1 MFPESTAA
9 PPVGKANANGFTT
22 TLWTRVL
29 LARDPSST
37 QARDA
42 LAELCRAY
50 WYPLYAFLRRSG
62 LNPEDACD
70 RVQEFFARLLGEN
83 WLAQVDRSKGRFRS
97 FLLAA
102 LKHFVANEWDK
113 EHALKRGGREQLIS
127 FDQLTAEAR
136 YGLEPSHAE
145 TPDRLFE
152 RRWALLLLDR
162 ALERLKE
169 EYARQGKALVFEELK
184 GTLEGGRDVPY
195 AELGR
200 RMGASPGAVKVTVH
214 RLRRRYREI
223 LHEEVAQTIGDAIQL
238 DEELRSLIQVL
249 RN

>member
-1 MFPESTAA
+1 
-9 PPVGKANANGFTT
+9 
-22 TLWTRVL
+22 
-29 LARDPSST
+29 
-37 QARDA
+37 
-42 LAELCRAY
+42 
-50 WYPLYAFLRRSG
+50 
-62 LNPEDACD
+62 
-70 RVQEFFARLLGEN
+70 VQEFFARLLGEN
-83 WLAQVDRSKGRFRS
+83 WLTQVDRSKGRFRS

-102 LKHFVANEWDK
+102 LKHFLANEWDK
-113 EHALKRGGREQLIS
+113 EHAVKRGGREQLIS

-136 YGLEPSHAE
+136 YALEPSHEE

-169 EYARQGKALVFEELK
+169 EYARQGKGLAFEELK

-200 RMGASPGAVKVTVH
+200 RLGASPGAVKVTVH

-223 LHEEVAQTIGDAIQL
+223 LRNEVAQTIGDASYV
-238 DEELRSLIQVL
+238 DEELRNLIQVL